1 MQSLCY
7 NGKHIEFFDPSQ
19 VRDENG
25 RWTSGGAGGGSSGGS
40 VQEITRE
47 AGSDNGKQST
57 SVYHGTSA
65 DVLKK
70 IRENGLQPSKDGVY
84 GKGVYATNHLEVAL
98 EYGAMKASDA
108 PRIGGKSYIGLIE
121 VVSSGFEEVSKYT
134 DPTRKTKGD
143 KKGDSISILLKKS
156 KVAPSEI
163 KSMKLFDLGQVR
175 SWIFEGGKK
184 PDPVATK
191 KLEAG
196 TYYIPIVIHEDEIT
210 KLEEI
215 KCPLPTQDIKE
226 NLANRQKAIDVAHYG
241 PANPKES
248 NEDYWITKAKI
259 FGGSVKEAKTMRC
272 GNCAGFNQTTKLID
286 CITKGIGMDA
296 KEVEQAGD
304 LGFCEIFDFKCA
316 SLRTCDAWIVG
327 GPITDKTNL
336 EQLKAN
342 LLSLKEQ
349 GATLLYDPSQARD
362 DAGKWSGNG
371 GSSLSDKLTARI
383 SKENPDIDV
392 KDSKVKKVINAI
404 ADGVHGA
411 RVKVQYGAS
420 KINDIRNWIKSEDG
434 QNFINGTIKA
444 LKVTSSGVV
453 EAGREFHNERFGIL
467 TSAIAGI
474 GIGPELAIA
483 HGGYALLKG
492 FVRGAVTEYRKDKGG
507 TKGREVSNTIREV
520 AGLKPMQACNS
531 IVTLQAEPSDDDLI
545 DYLTDVL
552 AVSIKDKI
560 RGTKTFE
567 VTGFAF
573 DPSQERDENGRWVSK
588 GASSPMVE
596 PEDENT
602 PKTEKYPD
610 EASKEKKEAIKEEIT
625 QFLKKQGNDPE
636 YDKDVDD
643 WTKSLAKN
651 NVDPEDTARIGTAI
665 SDYTGSGSSESGW
678 RNVNNYLRGKKIK
691 DENTQMAVED
701 TIYGLR
707 TAFTTGPK
715 IVQDMVY
722 RGASTQDQEGKISDL
737 FVHKLAKYAKEG
749 GILRQKGFTSTSLSE
764 DVADK
769 FAGYMRKKSNSD
781 YNYSQVMFK
790 IKNASGVGMKMPNWA
805 HNFLSEKE
813 VLFPENTKIKITKVN
828 RVTHTPSKSF
838 TAMTG
843 VDKTYSTT
851 IEGEVIK

>member
-7 NGKHIEFFDPSQ
+7 NGKHIEFFDPNQ

-25 RWTSGGAGGGSSGGS
+25 RWTSGGASAGGSADSNIKT
-40 VQEITRE
+40 ITRE
-47 AGSDNGKQST
+47 AGTDNGKQST

-65 DVLKK
+65 DVLKQ
-70 IRENGLQPSKDGVY
+70 IRKNGLNPSSEGLY
-84 GKGVYATNHLEVAL
+84 GKGVYATDHMEVAL
-98 EYGAMKASDA
+98 EYGAIKASGA
-108 PRIGGKSYIGLIE
+108 SKIGGKSYIGLIE

-134 DPTRKTKGD
+134 NPRINQ
-143 KKGDSISILLKKS
+143 KKEDSITILLKKN
-156 KVAPSEI
+156 KVLPSEI

-210 KLEEI
+210 KLEET

-241 PANPKES
+241 PANPKEP
-248 NEDYWITKAKI
+248 NEDYWRTKAKI
-259 FGGSVKEAKTMRC
+259 FGGSVKEAKTMLC
-272 GNCAGFNQTTKLID
+272 GNCAGFNQTTKLMN
-286 CITKGIGMDA
+286 CISKGIGMDA
-296 KEVEQAGD
+296 KEVEEAGD
-304 LGFCEIFDFKCA
+304 LGYCEIFDFKCA

-327 GPITDKTNL
+327 GPITDSTNL
-336 EQLKAN
+336 DQLKAD
-342 LLSLKEQ
+342 LLELKKN
-349 GATLLYDPSQARD
+349 GTTLLYDPSQQRD
-362 DAGKWSGNG
+362 ESGRWSGSG
-371 GSSLSDKLTARI
+371 GSSLSDKLTAKI
-383 SKENPDIDV
+383 AKENPDIDL
-392 KDSKVKKVINAI
+392 KDSKVKKAI
-404 ADGVHGA
+404 KAVSDGVQGA
-411 RVKVQYGAS
+411 RMKVQYGAS
-420 KINDIRNWIKSEDG
+420 KIADIRSWVKSEAG
-434 QNFINGTIKA
+434 RNFIDGTTKA
-444 LKVTSSGVV
+444 LKVTSKGIV
-453 EAGREFHNERFGIL
+453 EAGKEIQKERFSIL
-467 TSAIAGI
+467 ASAIAGI

-492 FVRGAVTEYRKDKGG
+492 FVRGAVTEYRKGKGG

-531 IVTLQAEPSDDDLI
+531 IVTLQKEPSDDDLI

-560 RGTKTFE
+560 RGTTTFQI
-567 VTGFAF
+567 TGFAF
-573 DPSQERDENGRWVSK
+573 DPSQQRDENGRWVSK
-588 GASSPMVE
+588 GGGGGSPMVE
-596 PEDENT
+596 SEDENS

-610 EASKEKKEAIKEEIT
+610 EPSQEKKEAIKEEIT

-665 SDYTGSGSSESGW
+665 TDYTGSGSSESGW
-678 RNVNNYLRGKKIK
+678 RNVNNYLRGKKIT

-707 TAFTTGPK
+707 TAFATGPK
-715 IVQDMVY
+715 IVQDIVY

-769 FAGYMRKKSNSD
+769 FSGYMRKKSNSD

-805 HNFLSEKE
+805 SNFLSEKE
-813 VLFPENTKIKITKVN
+813 VLFPENTKMRITKVK
-828 RVTHTPSKSF
+828 RVSHTPSKSF

-843 VDKTYSTT
+843 VDRTYSTT
-851 IEGEVIK
+851 IEAVILK